1 MSEPAYAE
9 TPVEAYLALEAASTP
24 GHARHEFWD
33 GRIRAM
39 GGASMRHNQLVLGI
53 GSELRTKL
61 SNGPC
66 RALVSDM
73 RVRLSA
79 HRYVYPDVVVAC
91 PPEVDAQQRPETLT
105 NPRVV
110 FEVLSPSTAAVDRGD
125 KLEAYRAIES
135 LTDYV
140 IVDPDREVPGI
151 SAKHWAQPTSR
162 ASRQL
167 MSSTSTTLVR
177 CWRFSAHRITKAP
190 AMKAMATGT
199 GLNSIALM

>member
-39 GGASMRHNQLVLGI
+39 GGASMRHHQLVLGI
-53 GSELRTKL
+53 GSELRAKL

-66 RALVSDM
+66 RVLVSDM

-125 KLEAYRAIES
+125 KLDAYRAIES

-140 IVDPDREVPGI
+140 IVDPDRETFDHYARNADG
-151 SAKHWAQPTSR
+151 SWLLRTL
-162 ASRQL
+162 SRQDSL
-167 MSSTSTTLVR
+167 Q
-177 CWRFSAHRITKAP
+177 FE
-190 AMKAMATGT
+190 
-199 GLNSIALM
+199 GLDVALMLDRVFD